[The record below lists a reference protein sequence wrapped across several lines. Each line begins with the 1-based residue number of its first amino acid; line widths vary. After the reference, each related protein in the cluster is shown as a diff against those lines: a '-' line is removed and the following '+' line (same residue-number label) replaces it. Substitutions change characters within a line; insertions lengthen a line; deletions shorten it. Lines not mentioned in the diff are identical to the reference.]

1 MGDTI
6 VAFSGGALPA
16 ALGVVR
22 LSGPAALDIL
32 GRLFSA
38 KAGLPPQVWQGRRLY
53 YGQLLDPAGRT
64 LDLCMACIFR
74 GPHSATGEDI
84 AELHC
89 HGSGAVVAAALEHAV
104 QAGARPARAGEF
116 TRRAFLSGKLDLTA
130 AEAVADLIDASS
142 APAARQA
149 AAQLKGA
156 VHSRVAGLREAVI
169 GLLAHFYAACDY
181 TDEDIEPFER
191 TRALAVLAESIDR
204 LEGLHSGFRA
214 GMQMKNGIP
223 VTIVGRPNSGKS
235 SLFNALAGQARAIVT
250 DEAGTTRDVLDLLIT
265 CGDAPIRL
273 LDTAGIREAS
283 GKVERLGIDRAKA
296 ALVESAAC
304 LALVDGACA
313 PSVED
318 AEALQLGLRCPQRLL
333 ILTKSDLP
341 FDPEAR
347 LEALRALGAAPQA
360 FDGPIVLSAV
370 TGQGLD
376 AVRQWL
382 GVLAPVAGEDPLIAS
397 ARQAGLMAAAAEDLR
412 AAREGLLA
420 GMTPDAFLSDVER
433 AVDTLGQITGE
444 TADFDM
450 ASEIFG
456 RFCVGK

>member
-6 VAFSGGALPA
+6 VAYSGGALPA

-22 LSGPAALDIL
+22 LSGPGTFAIL
-32 GRLFSA
+32 GRHFSA
-38 KAGLPPQVWQGRRLY
+38 KAGLPPRAWQGQRLY
-53 YGQLLDPAGRT
+53 YGQLLDPSGRT
-64 LDLCMACIFR
+64 LDLCMACVFH
-74 GPHSATGEDI
+74 GPHSATGEDM

-89 HGSGAVVAAALEHAV
+89 HGSGAVVAAALECAV

-116 TRRAFLSGKLDLTA
+116 TRRAFLAGKLDLTA
-130 AEAVADLIDASS
+130 AEAVADLIDAAS

-149 AAQLKGA
+149 AAQLEGA
-156 VHSRVAGLREAVI
+156 VHSRVAGLREAII

-191 TRALAVLAESIDR
+191 TRALAVLAEAIAR

-214 GMQMKNGIP
+214 GMRVKNGVP
-223 VTIVGRPNSGKS
+223 VAIVGRPNSGKS
-235 SLFNALAGQARAIVT
+235 SLFNALAGQERAIVT

-273 LDTAGIREAS
+273 LDTAGIRETD

-296 ALVESAAC
+296 ALAESAAC
-304 LALVDGACA
+304 LALIDGACA
-313 PSVED
+313 PSAED
-318 AEALQLGLRCPQRLL
+318 VEALQLALGCSQRLL
-333 ILTKSDLP
+333 ILTKSDLS
-341 FDPEAR
+341 FDVEAC
-347 LEALRALGAAPQA
+347 LEALRVLGAAPQH
-360 FDGPIVLSAV
+360 FDGPIVLSTV

-376 AVRQWL
+376 EVRRWL
-382 GVLAPVAGEDPLIAS
+382 GTLAPAAGEDPLIAS
-397 ARQAGLMAAAAEDLR
+397 ARQAGLMAAAAADLR
-412 AAREGLLA
+412 TAREGLLA

-444 TADFDM
+444 TADFDI